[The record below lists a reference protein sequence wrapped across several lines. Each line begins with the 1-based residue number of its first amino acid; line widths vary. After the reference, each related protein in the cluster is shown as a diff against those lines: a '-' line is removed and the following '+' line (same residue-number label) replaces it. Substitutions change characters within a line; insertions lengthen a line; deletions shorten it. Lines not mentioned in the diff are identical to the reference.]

1 MKKLLL
7 ISLILIIS
15 AALFGCAHTEDA
27 RVHIQSE
34 KKPIVNGDRNQ
45 QKIIIMDNVNDP
57 LPPEAKSVESMPNSS
72 GPQQIPKA
80 NPNKP
85 IVITKM
91 PYSKKSKVKITE
103 LKVIQDNGEI
113 LLPDGH
119 GCVKINDKKQ
129 SIKVSVLAKGLSPEK
144 TYSITLERDNH
155 GGVTFGPKENVE
167 INAGEMIGET
177 TFQPNAKGEL
187 SVSMLNPM
195 RIVQGAKELRI
206 LIKSENEIKE
216 LIQTEPFTIQMDE

>member
-15 AALFGCAHTEDA
+15 AALFGCTQSEDA
-27 RVHIQSE
+27 PVHIQPE
-34 KKPIVNGDRNQ
+34 KKPIVNGGSNQ

-91 PYSKKSKVKITE
+91 PYSKKSKAKITE

-113 LLPDGH
+113 LLPDGPWM
-119 GCVKINDKKQ
+119 GKD
-129 SIKVSVLAKGLSPEK
+129 
-144 TYSITLERDNH
+144 
-155 GGVTFGPKENVE
+155 
-167 INAGEMIGET
+167 
-177 TFQPNAKGEL
+177 
-187 SVSMLNPM
+187 
-195 RIVQGAKELRI
+195 
-206 LIKSENEIKE
+206 
-216 LIQTEPFTIQMDE
+216 